1 MNLIE
6 LEKPQGISKGINW
19 VPAKLVNKNVDVKL
33 LVSPV
38 YLKERLKSGQELV

>member
-19 VPAKLVNKNVDVKL
+19 VPAKLINKNVDVKL
-33 LVSPV
+33 LIPPV
-38 YLKERLKSGQELV
+38 DFEQGLESGKEFV